1 MCGAL
6 LCFHHAIVYRVEGI
20 RILRRVILVPMSRCI
35 CAQAGTRSQGY
46 SDGTRADDEFTTQ
59 GGVVI
64 EVDAVNQPP
73 SIPIQLTPENGG
85 IVRVENA
92 PLVVENS
99 TDLDGDPL
107 VYEFELHYGEPDD
120 APDQVGNVSEDVSGQ
135 TTWTTDPIEN
145 RLSASWRVRAYD
157 GAAENAYSPWTD
169 YWTDACQVEYS
180 LGICVQHFVA
190 DSLTDVNGR
199 TTFSGRISAGGCIP
213 EGGIYIACQGY
224 TIFDEA
230 QVEPICLDVVIV
242 SPDINADSFVNLS
255 DLSFF
260 GESYNK
266 QVGDSGYDTCCDF
279 NDDGWCNLSDFSF
292 MGEHYQHQCF

>member
-1 MCGAL
+1 MR
-6 LCFHHAIVYRVEGI
+6 AIVAAAVLMILILPVAASGQFPCESTAAVSCSGMRVSVCPRGDFEYIKDG
-20 RILRRVILVPMSRCI
+20 C
-35 CAQAGTRSQGY
+35 GTGNDY
-46 SDGTRADDEFTTQ
+46 
-59 GGVVI
+59 I
-64 EVDAVNQPP
+64 EVYIRDCGGYGIE
-73 SIPIQLTPENGG
+73 SI
-85 IVRVENA
+85 
-92 PLVVENS
+92 
-99 TDLDGDPL
+99 
-107 VYEFELHYGEPDD
+107 
-120 APDQVGNVSEDVSGQ
+120 
-135 TTWTTDPIEN
+135 
-145 RLSASWRVRAYD
+145 
-157 GAAENAYSPWTD
+157 PWTD

-224 TIFDEA
+224 TIIDEA

-266 QVGDSGYDTCCDF
+266 QEGDAGYNTCCDY